1 MDFSRSYQRFLKRLV
16 TALCAFGL
24 GFGVS
29 GARAADSA
37 TALFAATMIDAQGEA
52 TELSRFRGQALIV
65 NFWARW
71 CVPCRAEFPELTALQ
86 EKYAGQKLVVLGIA
100 LEEDPAKVRE
110 FLTAYGVKYP
120 VVLAREQGIP
130 LMQTLGNTEA
140 FLPFTLIVDRNGD
153 ILLRKRGPFTQKDF
167 QTVVGRLLP

>member
-1 MDFSRSYQRFLKRLV
+1 VRRIV
-16 TALCAFGL
+16 VAALFAL
-24 GFGVS
+24 GFCVP
-29 GARAADSA
+29 GAHAADSA

-86 EKYAGQKLVVLGIA
+86 EKYAGQKLVVLGVA

-110 FLTAYGVKYP
+110 FLAAYGVKYP
-120 VVLAREQGIP
+120 VALARAQGIP
-130 LMQTLGNTEA
+130 LMQALGNAEA
-140 FLPFTLIVDRNGD
+140 VLPFTLIVDRNGD

-167 QTVVGRLLP
+167 QTVAGRLLP